1 MSDLPGRAVFAIAAA
16 SRSDGVPRLHPHPSD
31 RWIETRGSKKCG
43 PDVRDDGV
51 RLMSRWE
58 VLKIILLALAVSVAL
73 TAAGALIAIGIAHL

>member
-1 MSDLPGRAVFAIAAA
+1 MLRPG
-16 SRSDGVPRLHPHPSD
+16 
-31 RWIETRGSKKCG
+31 
-43 PDVRDDGV
+43 VRDDGV